1 MNRSDIANFA
11 AGGLVRCCKPLKW
24 HPDVKP
30 LKALNIYVP

>member
-11 AGGLVRCCKPLKW
+11 AGGLVRCCKPPKW